1 MFDAFGAV
9 PKIRINSF
17 GSVMNGVICDLRDGI
32 LRSITILDSCPYT
45 ELRLS
50 DYCLGFLHYLLYG
63 IKKILGLS

>member
-32 LRSITILDSCPYT
+32 LRSITISDSCPYT

-50 DYCLGFLHYLLYG
+50 DYCLGLMPIIMTILFL
-63 IKKILGLS
+63 IL